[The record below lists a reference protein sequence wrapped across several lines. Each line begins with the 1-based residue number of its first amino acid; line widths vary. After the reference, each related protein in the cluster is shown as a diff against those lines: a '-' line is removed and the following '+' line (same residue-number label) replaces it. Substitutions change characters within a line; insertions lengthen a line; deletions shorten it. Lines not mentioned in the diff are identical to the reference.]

1 MTVCVTRLTLAT
13 PQNSTM
19 VAAVETASNQKGARS
34 PILRLLAAS
43 VTASEPKD
51 SQIAI
56 PATNAV
62 RMVGT
67 DTRRMAAAYV
77 KITRG
82 VAISV
87 SGYRKNGLTAVQVY
101 RAGPRPRD
109 VGCTTEGAARSVPAT
124 QRVSVKAR
132 LIP

>member
-1 MTVCVTRLTLAT
+1 MTAGVTPVTLAT
-13 PQNSTM
+13 PQNSATL
-19 VAAVETASNQKGARS
+19 AAVESASNQRGASS

-67 DTRRMAAAYV
+67 DTRRIVLAERRLV
-77 KITRG
+77 SRRG
-82 VAISV
+82 IEPPN
-87 SGYRKNGLTAVQVY
+87 R
-101 RAGPRPRD
+101 
-109 VGCTTEGAARSVPAT
+109 
-124 QRVSVKAR
+124 
-132 LIP
+132 

>member
-1 MTVCVTRLTLAT
+1 MTACVTRLALAT
-13 PQNSTM
+13 PQNSATL
-19 VAAVETASNQKGARS
+19 AAVETASNQKGASS

-67 DTRRMAAAYV
+67 DTRRMAAGYV
-77 KITRG
+77 KRTRG
-82 VAISV
+82 AAYSV
-87 SGYRKNGLTAVQVY
+87 SGTA
-101 RAGPRPRD
+101 RTA
-109 VGCTTEGAARSVPAT
+109 
-124 QRVSVKAR
+124 
-132 LIP
+132 